1 MDVYNGDNDD
11 EDQEAKDSNSGA
23 LILEPDS
30 KRFLWKI
37 RLRYWYTSFMI
48 VIIVLAL
55 VMIGSISTPRWA
67 EQGSGGKKWRTGLL
81 KCGGCQGR
89 WANTYI
95 TEIVKEAED
104 NNVNGYSETF
114 QKLRSGGYFYVLFE
128 SFALLTIFVWIAIII
143 GMMLR
148 KPLFRDKFVKLTMLL
163 TISFHSIAIIGWFGF
178 TQAAFNNKCD
188 EISDYENSYD
198 VCPTHGPAMAIF
210 IELFLFLIQFLF
222 FLVFINRENSIDL
235 RIR

>member
-11 EDQEAKDSNSGA
+11 EQHESKDSSVGT

-67 EQGSGGKKWRTGLL
+67 EQGTGGKKWRTGLL
-81 KCGGCQGR
+81 KCGGCHGQ
-89 WANTYI
+89 WTNTYI
-95 TEIVKEAED
+95 TEIVKDAEN
-104 NNVNGYSETF
+104 NNVNGYLETF
-114 QKLRSGGYFYVLFE
+114 QNLRSGGYFYVLFE
-128 SFALLTIFVWIAIII
+128 SLALLTIFIWIAVISR
-143 GMMLR
+143 MMLR
-148 KPLFRDKFVKLTMLL
+148 KPLFSDKFVKLTMLL
-163 TISFHSIAIIGWFGF
+163 TISFHSIAIVGWFGF
-178 TQAAFNNKCD
+178 TKAVFNNNCK
-188 EISDYENSYD
+188 ELSDYENSYD

-210 IELFLFLIQFLF
+210 IEIFMFVIQFLF
-222 FLVFINRENSIDL
+222 FLVFINRGNSIDL